1 MVEGRAN
8 GISTDQ
14 TPNAKISYCRSQSM
28 GDKFHRQEGNS
39 PDRQIRSLSV
49 R

>member
-1 MVEGRAN
+1 MFEGRAN
-8 GISTDQ
+8 GISNDQ
-14 TPNAKISYCRSQSM
+14 TPNARKLKYRSQSM
-28 GDKFHRQEGNS
+28 GDKFHRQKGNS